1 MDEQRDR
8 DAGRAVRG
16 ATRCATS
23 STDDD
28 SVGLRRILDTVVDA
42 YELDGD
48 GWLALTK
55 NVTDG
60 DGPA

>member
-1 MDEQRDR
+1 MTRVGPFAADALRAELDR
-8 DAGRAVRG
+8 
-16 ATRCATS
+16 
-23 STDDD
+23 DDD
-28 SVGLRRILDTVVDA
+28 SVGLRRILDTVVDG